1 MVVARTP
8 SPQSFHTIISKARA
22 LVVIPAICAIKAAT
36 NAILQVPFTSIRFTL
51 ATGIAG
57 LTGNSKKKIK

>member
-1 MVVARTP
+1 MLARTP

-22 LVVIPAICAIKAAT
+22 LVVIPSICVIKAAT
-36 NAILQVPFTSIRFTL
+36 NAILQVVPFTSIRFTL

-57 LTGNSKKKIK
+57 LTGNSKKK